1 MNLTQLS
8 VPFLP
13 PSANHAYMTVLKKIK
28 GKTASIRVLT
38 KEGER
43 FKTETKTYLTRHH
56 AQELKYFQPNKPYC
70 LLINFVFSR
79 KSDLYVGSYPE
90 KSENRYKKL
99 DVGNRLK
106 LFEDA
111 LAQATGIDDSHN
123 WMLVLL
129 KTTGK
134 ADATHVFAWNMED
147 DPGPFTNLAASI
159 LSIGG
164 VQQD

>member
-1 MNLTQLS
+1 MNLTHLL
-8 VPFLP
+8 VPSIP
-13 PSANHAYMTVLKKIK
+13 PSANHAYTNVPKRQGSKVTTIRMLTTAGKKYK
-28 GKTASIRVLT
+28 R
-38 KEGER
+38 
-43 FKTETKTYLTRHH
+43 ETQTYLTRNHPK
-56 AQELKYFQPNKPYC
+56 ELKYFQANKPYC
-70 LLINFVFSR
+70 LFINFVFSEE
-79 KSDLYVGSYPE
+79 SDLYVQSYPE

-99 DVGNRLK
+99 DTGNRLK

-111 LAQATGIDDSHN
+111 LAQATGLDDSHN

-147 DPGPFTNLAASI
+147 DPGPFTNLALSI

-164 VQQD
+164 VQ